1 VKPRFTLDGS
11 DALEGHL
18 TQTCQ
23 AVAAGVQ
30 TLIPASSLEAVVLG
44 GGYGRGQGGVVRS
57 PTGDRPYN
65 DLEFYVFTRGNVLL
79 SERRYRHPLQKLG
92 DQLSPAAG
100 LHVEFKI
107 YSRDKLRTGAVSM
120 FTYDL
125 LSGHQLISGD
135 KDVFR
140 GAEHHLK
147 ADQIPLHEATRLL
160 FNRCSGLL
168 LAKDLLRQEALTAA
182 QTDFV
187 GRNLAKVQ
195 LALGDAVLTV
205 YGQYHWD
212 CRERHARL
220 NELAASQILPWL
232 FEVRRL
238 HAAGVE
244 FKLHP
249 AVASETKPS
258 LQEQH
263 FQLSNLGQQLW
274 LWLESHRLKC
284 LFASARDYAFSPLPK
299 CAETSRWRN
308 ALLNLRTFG
317 PTAIFRGRVFCYP
330 RERLL
335 NALSLLLWEE
345 NALTDVALRQRLQK
359 DLQAD
364 GSDWPN
370 LLRAYRKIWQNYG

>member
-1 VKPRFTLDGS
+1 MNARFTLDGS

-18 TQTCQ
+18 AQTCQ
-23 AVAAGVQ
+23 AVLGGVQ
-30 TLIPASSLEAVVLG
+30 ALIPSSSLDALVLG
-44 GGYGRGQGGVVRS
+44 GGYGRGQGGVLRS
-57 PTGDRPYN
+57 ATGDRPYN

-79 SERRYRHPLQKLG
+79 NEHRYRSPLQKLG

-125 LSGHQLISGD
+125 LSGHRLILGNRD
-135 KDVFR
+135 LLR
-140 GAEHHLK
+140 GCEHHLR

-168 LAKDLLRQEALTAA
+168 LAKDLLRQQTLTAA

-187 GRNLAKVQ
+187 ARNLAKAQ
-195 LALGDAVLTV
+195 LALGDAVLAV
-205 YGQYHWD
+205 HGQYHWD

-220 NELAASQILPWL
+220 KKLASAEILPWL
-232 FEVRRL
+232 PEVRQL
-238 HAAGVE
+238 HATGVE

-249 AVASETKPS
+249 RVTSAAKPA

-263 FQLSNLGQQLW
+263 CEVSKLACQLW
-274 LWLESHRLKC
+274 LWLESHRLKHP
-284 LFASARDYAFSPLPK
+284 FATVRDYALSPLSK
-299 CAETSRWRN
+299 CPESSRWRN
-308 ALLNLRTFG
+308 ALLNLRTFKLPAVFDG
-317 PTAIFRGRVFCYP
+317 RIFSYP

-335 NALSLLLWEE
+335 NALSLLLWDNET
-345 NALTDVALRQRLQK
+345 LTEVALRQYLQK
-359 DLQAD
+359 NLQAD
-364 GSDWPN
+364 SAAWPD
-370 LLRAYRKIWQNYG
+370 LLRAYQTIWQNYG